1 MTIVT
6 LEEITQFRS
15 QFEDNPDVRAA
26 LDLIE
31 QRNGNLE
38 TAAKI
43 LAIRAGYEPSR
54 KLNIL
59 DELLEK
65 SRKIICQK
73 EFKEQLAIGIIP
85 IVIEPLAM
93 SAAIPPGLASVV
105 AIYAFKIGVNKFC
118 QVNDDDSEP

>member
-1 MTIVT
+1 MITVT
-6 LEEITQFRS
+6 PEEISQFRS
-15 QFEDNPDVRAA
+15 QFKDNPDVRAV

-31 QRNGNLE
+31 QRHGNLE

-65 SRKIICQK
+65 SRKIICQE
-73 EFKEQLAIGIIP
+73 EFREVLAAGIIP

-105 AIYAFKIGVNKFC
+105 AIYAFKIGVKKFC
-118 QVNDDDSEP
+118 QVGDSES

>member
-1 MTIVT
+1 MLTIT
-6 LEEITQFRS
+6 SDEISQFRS
-15 QFEDNPDVRAA
+15 QLADSPDVLAA

-54 KLNIL
+54 KANLL

-65 SRKIICQK
+65 SRKVICQE
-73 EFKEQLAIGIIP
+73 EFRDELAAGIIP

-93 SAAIPPGLASVV
+93 SVAIPPGLASVV
-105 AIYAFKIGVNKFC
+105 AIYAFKIGVKRFC
-118 QVNDDDSEP
+118 QVPDSES

>member
-1 MTIVT
+1 MITVT
-6 LEEITQFRS
+6 PEEISQFRS
-15 QFEDNPDVRAA
+15 QFEDNPDVRAV

-38 TAAKI
+38 TTAKI

-54 KLNIL
+54 RSNIL

-65 SRKIICQK
+65 SRQIICQE
-73 EFKEQLAIGIIP
+73 EFRDELAAGIIP
-85 IVIEPLAM
+85 LVIEPLAM

-105 AIYAFKIGVNKFC
+105 AIYVFKIGVKKFC
-118 QVNDDDSEP
+118 QVPDAES

>member
-1 MTIVT
+1 MA
-6 LEEITQFRS
+6 
-15 QFEDNPDVRAA
+15 DNQDALDT

-54 KLNIL
+54 KSNIL
-59 DELLEK
+59 DDLLEK
-65 SRKIICQK
+65 SRKIICQE
-73 EFKEQLAIGIIP
+73 EFREVLAAGIIP
-85 IVIEPLAM
+85 IVLEPLAI

-105 AIYAFKIGVNKFC
+105 AIYAFKIGVKKFC
-118 QVNDDDSEP
+118 QVPDSES

>member
-1 MTIVT
+1 MITVT
-6 LEEITQFRS
+6 PEEISQFRS
-15 QFEDNPDVRAA
+15 QFEDNPDVRAV

-54 KLNIL
+54 KSNIL

-65 SRKIICQK
+65 SRKIICQQ
-73 EFKEQLAIGIIP
+73 EFRDELAAGIIP
-85 IVIEPLAM
+85 LVIEPLAM

-105 AIYAFKIGVNKFC
+105 AIYVFKIGVKKFC
-118 QVNDDDSEP
+118 QVPDSES

>member
-1 MTIVT
+1 MITVT
-6 LEEITQFRS
+6 PEEISQFRI
-15 QFEDNPDVRAA
+15 QFEDNPDVRAV

-54 KLNIL
+54 KSNIL
-59 DELLEK
+59 DDLLEK
-65 SRKIICQK
+65 SRKIICQE
-73 EFKEQLAIGIIP
+73 EFREVLAAGIIS
-85 IVIEPLAM
+85 IVIDSLAT

-105 AIYAFKIGVNKFC
+105 AIYVFKIGVKKFC
-118 QVNDDDSEP
+118 QVPDSES

>member
-1 MTIVT
+1 MITVT
-6 LEEITQFRS
+6 PEEISQFRS
-15 QFEDNPDVRAA
+15 QFEDNPDVRAV

-54 KLNIL
+54 KSNIL

-65 SRKIICQK
+65 SRNIICQQ
-73 EFKEQLAIGIIP
+73 EFRDELAAGIIP
-85 IVIEPLAM
+85 LVIEPLAM

-105 AIYAFKIGVNKFC
+105 AIYVFKIGVKKFC
-118 QVNDDDSEP
+118 QVPDSES

>member
-1 MTIVT
+1 MLT
-6 LEEITQFRS
+6 LTPEEITHFRS
-15 QFEDNPDVRAA
+15 QLADNQDALDT

-54 KLNIL
+54 KSNIL
-59 DELLEK
+59 DDLLEK
-65 SRKIICQK
+65 SRKIICQE
-73 EFKEQLAIGIIP
+73 EFREVLAAGIIP
-85 IVIEPLAM
+85 IVLEPLAI

-105 AIYAFKIGVNKFC
+105 AIYAFKIGVKKFC
-118 QVNDDDSEP
+118 QVPDSES

>member
-1 MTIVT
+1 MITVSP
-6 LEEITQFRS
+6 EEISEFRS
-15 QFEDNPDVRAA
+15 QLADNQDALNA

-31 QRNGNLE
+31 QRNGNLD

-54 KLNIL
+54 KSDIL

-65 SRKIICQK
+65 SRKIICQE
-73 EFKEQLAIGIIP
+73 EFRDELAAGIIP

-93 SAAIPPGLASVV
+93 SCAIPPGLASVV
-105 AIYAFKIGVNKFC
+105 AIYVFKIGVKKFC
-118 QVNDDDSEP
+118 QVPDSKS